1 MKVAIY
7 ARVSTHDQNCER
19 QIKDLTEY
27 ASKCDYEVVGIWS
40 ETMSGMKI
48 DRAQRKDVMRLARA
62 RDIDAVL
69 VTELTRWGR
78 STTDLINTLNELHS
92 WKVSLIAQNGF
103 QCDLSTPHG
112 KMILGI
118 MATLAEFERD
128 LFSERVKSGVAL
140 ARSKGK
146 VFGRKPGSK
155 ADKYR
160 IASIRRTNS
169 SISFSTLSG
178 TCAHSSGLI
187 AAISS
192 GTVFSMCL
200 TLSDFSAF

>member
-1 MKVAIY
+1 
-7 ARVSTHDQNCER
+7 
-19 QIKDLTEY
+19 
-27 ASKCDYEVVGIWS
+27 
-40 ETMSGMKI
+40 MSGMKV
-48 DRAQRKDVMRLARA
+48 DRIKRKEVMKLARA

-69 VTELTRWGR
+69 VSELTRWGR
-78 STTDLINTLNELHS
+78 STTDFINTLNELHS

-155 ADKYR
+155 ADK
-160 IASIRRTNS
+160 
-169 SISFSTLSG
+169 
-178 TCAHSSGLI
+178 
-187 AAISS
+187 
-192 GTVFSMCL
+192 
-200 TLSDFSAF
+200 

>member
-1 MKVAIY
+1 MKIAIY
-7 ARVSTHDQNCER
+7 TRVSTKDQSCER

-27 ASKCDYEVVGIWS
+27 AQRCGYEVVGVFS
-40 ETMSGMKI
+40 ETMSGMKVE
-48 DRAQRKDVMRLARA
+48 RTQRKAVMKLAKA
-62 RDIDAVL
+62 RDIEAVL

-78 STTDLINTLNELHS
+78 STTDLVSTINDLFS
-92 WKVSLIAQNGF
+92 WNCSLIAQNGF

-128 LFSERVKSGVAL
+128 LFAERVRSGVAL

-155 ADKYR
+155 GDKYR
-160 IASIRRTNS
+160 NDIKLMTEEGKSIRA
-169 SISFSTLSG
+169 IAQKLGLSKG
-178 TCAHSSGLI
+178 VVEGQIRAINKNKSGV
-187 AAISS
+187 S
-192 GTVFSMCL
+192 
-200 TLSDFSAF
+200 

>member
-1 MKVAIY
+1 MRVAIY
-7 ARVSTHDQNCER
+7 TRVSTKDQSCER

-27 ASKCDYEVVGIWS
+27 SQKCGYEVVGIFS
-40 ETMSGMKI
+40 ETMSGMKV
-48 DRAQRKDVMRLARA
+48 DRIQRKAVMKLAKA

-78 STTDLINTLNELHS
+78 STADLVTTINDLFS
-92 WKVSLIAQNGF
+92 WNCSLIAQNGF

-112 KMILGI
+112 KMIFGI
-118 MATLAEFERD
+118 MATLSEFERD
-128 LFSERVKSGVAL
+128 LFAERVRSGVAL

-160 IASIRRTNS
+160 EDIRVLFDEGKSIRTIAQRV
-169 SISFSTLSG
+169 
-178 TCAHSSGLI
+178 GLKKGMVERQVN
-187 AAISS
+187 AIKKSRANE
-192 GTVFSMCL
+192 G
-200 TLSDFSAF
+200 